1 MGPQKQ
7 SNKGVLLDVQTHE
20 HEGKAVIDLYI
31 RLRAGSPHEGQGDE
45 PSLPPPAGIIH
56 LMDREFPPYY
66 YIRLTPSANPKTIL
80 SQLKEE
86 TLPGGIKP
94 LRVELMEREEQPYI
108 KISFSTIAE
117 LVRSREG
124 VKNYPFT
131 EALYEANIPYTKRY
145 LLDKQLIPY
154 TPTEWSLTPEGRL
167 KTIRTIEGETP
178 PLRTGSL
185 DIETY
190 GTHAAPIP
198 EKDPIISIALNTPAG
213 KKVFIAAAYENEFTQ
228 GCMNEKKVLEQTNT
242 FLSLADLDVLYTYNG
257 DRFDFPFLVERSHRN
272 HVKMD
277 YGFGDVQLVGKG
289 NEREARI
296 HGIQHVDVYQLMRLL
311 ARFQVFKSPRMDL
324 ESVMRAVFGRGEK
337 SLTHKDIVETWKTQK
352 GLDQLAKYNL
362 TDTEYT
368 QELGD
373 EFLPSLLE
381 IARLVHLPLFDVNR
395 MTASQ
400 LVETTLMHESVK
412 QGRMFP
418 NSPNDDQVRAR
429 ETNPIEGGYVKE
441 PVAGLHENL
450 AVLDFRSLH
459 PSIMISHNISPD
471 TLDCVHPPCKE
482 GVNKSPTG
490 HWFCT
495 KKKGL
500 FSVVLERILDARI
513 AVQKKMDDTPKG
525 DPQLVFLKGRKQA
538 LKIVLNSFFGTLAY
552 PRFRWYSRESARA
565 ITAWS
570 RHYIRQTLNWAEE
583 AGYKTVYAD
592 TDSCFMIV
600 RERTEQDVCAFVK
613 QVNKRLPGRMELE
626 FEGLYKRGLFV
637 TKKEGHAAK
646 KRYALADYENNLTI
660 VGFEYVRRDVS
671 IIARETQKRVLEEV
685 LVKGN
690 PERAHAIVLETIGR
704 LKEGNVPKKELVIL
718 TQLQRRTD
726 AYVTTAPHVAAAQKA
741 QKRGKEILV
750 GSMLGFIIT
759 AKGKTISDKAEL
771 EEFVKEGDYD
781 AEYYIQNQVIPAV
794 EKIFAELGI
803 DSTDLERGGKQ
814 TGLGAFG

>member
-1 MGPQKQ
+1 MAAQKQ
-7 SNKGVLLDVQTHE
+7 ANKGVLLDVQTHE
-20 HEGKAVIDLYI
+20 YEGMSVVDVFI
-31 RLRAGSPHEGQGDE
+31 RPIGPQ
-45 PSLPPPAGIIH
+45 AGIIH
-56 LMDREFPPYY
+56 LLDVAFPPYY
-66 YIRLTPSANPKTIL
+66 YIQLVPSADPKKIL
-80 SQLKEE
+80 SQMKEE
-86 TLPGGIKP
+86 TLPGGIVP
-94 LRVELMEREEQPYI
+94 LRVELVEREKKPYL
-108 KISFSTIAE
+108 KLTYKTIND
-117 LVRSREG
+117 LVRSRD
-124 VKNYPFT
+124 VIKNYPFV
-131 EALYEANIPYTKRY
+131 EALFEFNIPYTKRY

-154 TPTEWSLTPEGRL
+154 TLTEWTLTQDGRV
-167 KTIRTIEGETP
+167 KTIESVEGDVP
-178 PLRTGSL
+178 LLRTGSL

-190 GTHAAPIP
+190 GTHKIPLP
-198 EKDPIISIALNTPAG
+198 EKDPIISVALNTPVG
-213 KKVFIAAAYENEFTQ
+213 KKVFIAADYHDDFTHAC
-228 GCMNEKKVLEQTNT
+228 GNEKKVLEQTNT
-242 FLSLADLDVLYTYNG
+242 FLALADLDVVYTYNG
-257 DRFDFPFLVERSHRN
+257 DHFDFPFLLERSKRN
-272 HVKMD
+272 MVKMD

-289 NEREARI
+289 TDKEARI
-296 HGIQHVDVYQLMRLL
+296 HGMQHVDVYQLMRLL
-311 ARFQVFKSPRMDL
+311 ARFQVIKSPRMDL

-337 SLTHKDIVETWKTQK
+337 SLSHMQIVETWKTQK
-352 GLDQLAKYNL
+352 GLDKLAKYNL

-381 IARLVHLPLFDVNR
+381 IARLVHLTLFEVNR

-400 LVETTLMHESVK
+400 LVETTLMNESVK
-412 QGRMFP
+412 QGKMFP
-418 NSPNDDQVRAR
+418 NSPSDEQVRAR
-429 ETNPIEGGYVKE
+429 EDTPIEGGYVKE

-471 TLDCVHPPCKE
+471 TLDCEHSTCKE

-500 FSVVLERILDARI
+500 FSTVLERILDARI
-513 AVQKKMDDTPKG
+513 AVQAQMDEAKKG
-525 DPQLVFLKGRKQA
+525 DPKLVFLKARKQA

-583 AGYKTVYAD
+583 DGFTPVYGD
-592 TDSCFMIV
+592 TDS
-600 RERTEQDVCAFVK
+600 AFVLLPGK
-613 QVNKRLPGRMELE
+613 KTEEDVRKFVQKVNKKLPGRMELE
-626 FEGLYKRGLFV
+626 FEGLYKRGIFV

-646 KRYALADYENNLTI
+646 KRYALADFENNLTI

-685 LVKGN
+685 LVKGD
-690 PERAHAIVLETIGR
+690 PKRAHEIVLEVIQR
-704 LKEGNVPKKELVIL
+704 LKEGKVPKKELVVL
-718 TQLQRRTD
+718 TQMQRRPD
-726 AYVTTAPHVAAAQKA
+726 SYAAMAPHVSAALKA
-741 QKRGKEILV
+741 QKRGKEVLV
-750 GSMLGFIIT
+750 GQMLGFIIT
-759 AKGKTISDKAEL
+759 SKGKSISDKAEL

-794 EKIFAELGI
+794 EKIFIELGI

-814 TGLGAFG
+814 TGLNAFM